1 MGFLF
6 HSFHS
11 VFRFYPGR
19 REGGDGKGGL
29 TVPSAI
35 AIRAQSSAESSYMP
49 DLKLAALVETAES
62 GNTEGREELFTALY
76 DELHR
81 LAQRELG
88 RNAAATLSPTTLLHE
103 TYLSISQR
111 DSAAFVDR
119 ARFMGYAARAMRG
132 LLIDY
137 LRNRQAKK
145 RGGQF
150 EITSLNTEHAEV
162 AQGDLDMEQLAEA
175 LDALA
180 KIEPRLA
187 ECVDLKFFCG
197 FSTAEIAELWAVS
210 ARSVERE
217 WEKARILLRRML
229 SQSPDA

>member
-1 MGFLF
+1 MA
-6 HSFHS
+6 
-11 VFRFYPGR
+11 
-19 REGGDGKGGL
+19 DIKL
-29 TVPSAI
+29 T
-35 AIRAQSSAESSYMP
+35 
-49 DLKLAALVETAES
+49 ALVESAES
-62 GNTEGREELFTALY
+62 GNAEGREQLFTALY

-81 LAQRELG
+81 LAQRELR

-103 TYLSISQR
+103 TFLSLSHR
-111 DSAAFVDR
+111 DSAAFADR

-137 LRNRQAKK
+137 LRSRQAQK

-150 EITSLNTEHAEV
+150 EITSLNTEQAESV
-162 AQGDLDMEQLAEA
+162 QDDTDMAQLAEA

-210 ARSVERE
+210 ERSVERE

-229 SQSPDA
+229 SHATQI